1 MTLILW
7 SITLL
12 IALIAFYLS
21 IKVTEEIERV
31 AAVLTALICLIF
43 CLFFAP
49 LPIKIAILLL
59 LLLSLNYTVNLISRY
74 ISSDSD

>member
-1 MTLILW
+1 MI
-7 SITLL
+7 SIFWLLTLL
-12 IALIAFYLS
+12 IALTAMYLS

-31 AAVLTALICLIF
+31 AAVLTALISLAF

-49 LPIKIAILLL
+49 LPIKAAILLIL
-59 LLLSLNYTVNLISRY
+59 MISLNYTVNLISQY

>member
-12 IALIAFYLS
+12 IALIAVYLS

-31 AAVLTALICLIF
+31 AAVLTALISLAF

-49 LPIKIAILLL
+49 LPIKAAILLIL
-59 LLLSLNYTVNLISRY
+59 IINLNYTVNLISQY